1 MSLETEVPAS
11 KLRLGLM
18 WSRMKKACRLD
29 QQGVLELKTDTT
41 STGQAVAVLVLAAL
55 AYGIGYTAQTQFQR
69 HDLSIYGIIVG
80 SLANTVTV
88 CFAAFVW
95 SATAFLVGTKLFQ
108 GKTGYWELARP
119 LFFAS
124 SPFLLFLLITIPVP
138 PILAQ
143 GNVPVY
149 WFQGNHRSRCCSL
162 ALPLTSLCSET
173 SHGTKSAK
181 NSPHSCGRPPHSGLH
196 RPTIRNRLNRFHV
209 YVDNPGQHTFVPE
222 LVHDLPFWSP

>member
-1 MSLETEVPAS
+1 MSLQTDTPAS
-11 KLRLGLM
+11 KLQLGLM
-18 WSRMKKACRLD
+18 WTRMKKASRLD

-41 STGQAVAVLVLAAL
+41 ATGQAVAVLVLSAL

-80 SLANTVTV
+80 SLANVVTV

-108 GKTGYWELARP
+108 GKTSYWELARP

-124 SPFLLFLLITIPVP
+124 SPFLLFLLIIIPIP
-138 PILAQ
+138 PITVQ

-149 WFQGNHRSRCCSL
+149 WFQGIVAVAAVVWLFLSQIFVLKLVMALSL
-162 ALPLTSLCSET
+162 RRTILTVAVGLLILAFIGIQF
-173 SHGTKSAK
+173 GTA
-181 NSPHSCGRPPHSGLH
+181 
-196 RPTIRNRLNRFHV
+196 
-209 YVDNPGQHTFVPE
+209 
-222 LVHDLPFWSP
+222 

>member
-1 MSLETEVPAS
+1 MSIQTEAPAS
-11 KLRLGLM
+11 KLQLGLM
-18 WSRMKKACRLD
+18 WSRMKKASRLD

-55 AYGIGYTAQTQFQR
+55 AYGISYTAQTQFQR

-108 GKTGYWELARP
+108 GKTGYWELERP

-124 SPFLLFLLITIPVP
+124 SPFLLFLSQVFALKQVMGLNLRRTVLTVAVGLL
-138 PILAQ
+138 ILAFIGLQ
-143 GNVPVY
+143 
-149 WFQGNHRSRCCSL
+149 F
-162 ALPLTSLCSET
+162 
-173 SHGTKSAK
+173 GT
-181 NSPHSCGRPPHSGLH
+181 G
-196 RPTIRNRLNRFHV
+196 
-209 YVDNPGQHTFVPE
+209 
-222 LVHDLPFWSP
+222 